1 MVVTIRKIG
10 NSRGIVIPYQI
21 LERLGLEENDELDIV
36 EVKDGI
42 DIRIRKK
49 EESII
54 PFAQQMEQ
62 LYGRP
67 IDEIV
72 KTEKWDYSEYDWG
85 EPVEKEVW

>member
-49 EESII
+49 RGK
-54 PFAQQMEQ
+54 
-62 LYGRP
+62 Y
-67 IDEIV
+67 
-72 KTEKWDYSEYDWG
+72 YSFCTADG
-85 EPVEKEVW
+85 AVVWAAHRRNCKNRKMGQ